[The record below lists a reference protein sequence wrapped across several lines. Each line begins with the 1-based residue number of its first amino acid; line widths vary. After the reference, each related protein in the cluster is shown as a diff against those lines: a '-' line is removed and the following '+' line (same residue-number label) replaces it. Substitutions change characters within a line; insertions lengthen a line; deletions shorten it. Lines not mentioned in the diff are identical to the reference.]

1 MRRALV
7 VALILLALA
16 PAAAAA
22 DDGPVVARSEVDRTT
37 MTIGDQVLFTIT
49 VQLARGYDLLSPGVP
64 RAIGDF
70 EVVDALTVLQTKL
83 ADGSTRVQLRYLV
96 TTFDLGQRQLPPIVV
111 GYRGPQGEQGQ
122 ATTQGGHVIVVHS
135 VIAAG
140 EDASDIKPLKPP
152 LPMPS
157 TEPDLLTRVVPF
169 VALAVALALVVVL
182 AVRIARRR
190 RAIPIEARTPRAA
203 REALEELERV
213 AGMRLPELG
222 RTREHYELVSAALRR
237 FIAQRYGLVAEAR
250 TARELRRDLER
261 AGVPRT
267 QAELLCEVLADG
279 EAVRYEERLIFPAR
293 AQKAMRDL
301 IESMRKSV
309 VAEEYEL
316 VGSGA
321 TA

>member
-1 MRRALV
+1 MRPILV
-7 VALILLALA
+7 AAVVLLALA
-16 PAAAAA
+16 PAPAAAG
-22 DDGPVVARSEVDRTT
+22 DGPVVARSEVDRTT

-111 GYRGPQGEQGQ
+111 GYRGPGGVRGQ
-122 ATTQGGHVIVVHS
+122 ATTQGGHLIVVRS
-135 VIAAG
+135 VIAPG
-140 EDASDIKPLKPP
+140 EDASELRPLKPP
-152 LPMPS
+152 LALPS
-157 TEPDLLTRVVPF
+157 TEPDILARATPL

-182 AVRIARRR
+182 ALRIARRR
-190 RAIPIEARTPRAA
+190 RAAPVEAATPRAA
-203 REALEELERV
+203 RDALDELERV

-222 RTREHYELVSAALRR
+222 RTREHYDLVSAALRR
-237 FIAQRYGLVAEAR
+237 FIAGRYGLLAEAR

-261 AGVPRT
+261 AHVPRT

-279 EAVRYEERLIFPAR
+279 EAVRYGKRPIFPAR
-293 AQKAMRDL
+293 AQTTMRDL
-301 IESMRKSV
+301 IESMRKSA